1 MRISLLKDD
10 EARMTFTEHL
20 GELRTRLIRSC
31 AAFLIGAILCYIFSN
46 TLFDLI
52 RRPLDHPGVIWQT
65 STAVKPVTPE
75 AGTPAGPESQT
86 PEATEETAATGDQ
99 EHTQEQAVQWL
110 QRTPMEWFLLSIKL
124 SLYGG
129 LLLTLP
135 YILYQACAFIFPG
148 LKENEKRLVL
158 IMLGGCSVL
167 SLFGLLVAYF
177 GVFPLVLPYILQW
190 TPEGVTTMLSISD
203 TVSLILMG
211 LLAFAIVFQFPMVVL
226 VLVYM
231 DLLTPASLKQY
242 RKQAI
247 VGLAVLAAVAT
258 PPDPISMMMMMTPL
272 VLLYEVSIWTSYL
285 VVRRKRKASE
295 VQAQRSAAG

>member
-1 MRISLLKDD
+1 
-10 EARMTFTEHL
+10 
-20 GELRTRLIRSC
+20 
-31 AAFLIGAILCYIFSN
+31 
-46 TLFDLI
+46 
-52 RRPLDHPGVIWQT
+52 
-65 STAVKPVTPE
+65 
-75 AGTPAGPESQT
+75 
-86 PEATEETAATGDQ
+86 
-99 EHTQEQAVQWL
+99 
-110 QRTPMEWFLLSIKL
+110 
-124 SLYGG
+124 
-129 LLLTLP
+129 
-135 YILYQACAFIFPG
+135 
-148 LKENEKRLVL
+148 
-158 IMLGGCSVL
+158 GCSVL

-295 VQAQRSAAG
+295 AQARQSAAG